1 MSNYTTK
8 AGLENAA
15 GVDTSNFTKKTDLAH
30 LKSDVDKLDIDKLKN
45 VPSGLISLQIKVDK
59 LDIGILQ
66 TTPIELSKLS
76 YIVNNEVTKMTEY
89 NELVKKVNNI
99 NTTDTMDLVKK
110 TGYNT
115 KSNEIE
121 KTITDHDHDKFAQA
135 NVPSKNDIVNFI
147 KKTDFY
153 DKLKKEMDK
162 LLQIKQDI

>member
-15 GVDTSNFTKKTDLAH
+15 GVDTSNFTKKTDLAN

-76 YIVNNEVTKMTEY
+76 YIVNKMT
-89 NELVKKVNNI
+89 
-99 NTTDTMDLVKK
+99 
-110 TGYNT
+110 
-115 KSNEIE
+115 
-121 KTITDHDHDKFAQA
+121 
-135 NVPSKNDIVNFI
+135 
-147 KKTDFY
+147 
-153 DKLKKEMDK
+153 K
-162 LLQIKQDI
+162 LLK